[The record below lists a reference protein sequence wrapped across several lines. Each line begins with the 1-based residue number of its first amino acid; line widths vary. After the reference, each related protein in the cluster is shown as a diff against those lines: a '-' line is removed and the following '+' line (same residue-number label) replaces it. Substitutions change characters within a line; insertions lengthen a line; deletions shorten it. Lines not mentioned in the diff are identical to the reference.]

1 MSLDINTKKLKK
13 NAFRVTKRR
22 GYTASRIRV
31 PGGHLDAKLLLN
43 IQEIADTYGD
53 GTVHITTRQ
62 GFEIPGIDMKDIPEV
77 NKKLQPIIE
86 ALEIN
91 QENPGDGYNAAGTR
105 NVSACIGN
113 NVCPFANY
121 NTTNFAKKIEKA
133 IFPNDLHFKI
143 ALTGCPN
150 DCIKA
155 RMHDFGIIGMT
166 MPQYDSEK
174 CVSCGACVR
183 ACKKK
188 STEALHAEN
197 YRVIRDHRRCIGCG
211 ECVINC
217 PTGAWTRSKKKYYRL
232 TIMGRT
238 GKKNPRLGEDFII
251 WADEDSIVKIIN
263 NCYKYVEQYIDRN
276 APGGKEHVGYIVDRT
291 GFMEFKKWVL
301 EGVELPE
308 DAIVK
313 DNVYWRGVKF

>member
-1 MSLDINTKKLKK
+1 M
-13 NAFRVTKRR
+13 
-22 GYTASRIRV
+22 
-31 PGGHLDAKLLLN
+31 
-43 IQEIADTYGD
+43 
-53 GTVHITTRQ
+53 
-62 GFEIPGIDMKDIPEV
+62 
-77 NKKLQPIIE
+77 
-86 ALEIN
+86 
-91 QENPGDGYNAAGTR
+91 
-105 NVSACIGN
+105 
-113 NVCPFANY
+113 
-121 NTTNFAKKIEKA
+121 
-133 IFPNDLHFKI
+133 
-143 ALTGCPN
+143 PN

-313 DNVYWRGVKF
+313 DNVYWSGVKYRE